1 MTVVHI
7 NIGLGGGGAEHV
19 LLELSKKGNEDN
31 IKMIVVAIANIDQ
44 IEYKFTDQEIEVQH
58 LNINSIKSFFKGLKK
73 LHSIVNP
80 INDVVFHCHMF
91 HGLLIGLSYSLIY
104 KKTPIIFTLHNIL
117 VEHIYR
123 RWILFFTKPIRNA
136 DINFSNTS
144 NKWYLK
150 PVEVIANGVDF
161 KKFNTVDNRSYN
173 KDIEKFIFLFLGR
186 IEEQK
191 NPLILIDFV
200 SDLIKYGENNF
211 QIHIAGDGIMRKELE
226 CLILKNKY
234 QNYIKILGFQKN
246 VKQIME
252 KSHCL
257 ILPSLWEGLPI
268 SLIEAS
274 ANKLPI
280 ITTPV
285 GSIPEYFNN
294 TNACVIEVS
303 QFSFYMYEV
312 MRNYNNAIM
321 RAEKLLVDNKSVFD
335 IEAVYEKHKLLYLKH
350 SKYGNLQSIS
360 PIQDTDS

>member
-7 NIGLGGGGAEHV
+7 NIGLGGGGAEHI

-31 IKMIVVAIANIDQ
+31 IKMIVVAIANINQ
-44 IEYKFTDQEIEVQH
+44 IEYKFARQNIEVH
-58 LNINSIKSFFKGLKK
+58 YLNINSTKSFFKGLKK
-73 LHSIVNP
+73 LHSIVKP

-104 KKTPIIFTLHNIL
+104 KKKPIIFTLHNIL
-117 VEHIYR
+117 VEHVYR

-150 PVEVIANGVDF
+150 PVKVIANGVDF
-161 KKFNTVDNRSYN
+161 ERFNTVANRSYN
-173 KDIEKFIFLFLGR
+173 KDVEKFIFLFLGR

-200 SDLIKYGENNF
+200 SDLIKYGERNF
-211 QIHIAGDGIMRKELE
+211 EIHIAGDGIMREELE
-226 CLILKNKY
+226 FLISKNEY

-246 VKQIME
+246 VKQIMQN
-252 KSHCL
+252 SHCL
-257 ILPSLWEGLPI
+257 ILPSSWEGLPI

-294 TNACVIEVS
+294 TNAYVVNVRE
-303 QFSFYMYEV
+303 FSFYMNKV
-312 MRNYNNAIM
+312 MRNYNDAIM
-321 RAEKLLVDNKSVFD
+321 RAERLLEDNKSIFD
-335 IEAVYEKHKLLYLKH
+335 IESVYEKHKSLYLKY
-350 SKYGNLQSIS
+350 SKYDNLQSIR
-360 PIQDTDS
+360 PIQDADS